1 MDITKF
7 SNQFQVRRL
16 DQNDIEAVFAL
27 CSRNSLYYQYCPPS
41 VTRQSIIEDMKA
53 LPPDKDLADK
63 YYLGYFSGKKLI
75 AVMDFIASFPEET
88 TAFIGFFMTD
98 VSVQKKGIGSSII
111 DELCACLPDAGFIRI
126 RLGWVKGNPQ
136 AEHFWHKNGF
146 AETGVTYES
155 NGYTVVAAQRKL

>member
-7 SNQFQVRRL
+7 SNQFQVSRL

-27 CSRNSLYYQYCPPS
+27 CSRNSLYYHYCPPS

>member
-27 CSRNSLYYQYCPPS
+27 CSRNSLYYHYCPPS

-155 NGYTVVAAQRKL
+155 NGYTVVVAQRQL